1 MEPDQRVRIVLRP
14 LGTPVALGLGAIFF
28 GTTMLAGL
36 QLEWL
41 DPANDQRTV
50 GLVALGAAFPLELL
64 AAVLAFLARDALAGT
79 GLGLFSGIWSVTGL
93 TLLTGQP
100 GATNDGYGMFL
111 ILAAIGLVLLL
122 LSAGT
127 SRLFFGALLTTG
139 SARLL
144 VSGLD
149 EIKD

>member
-1 MEPDQRVRIVLRP
+1 MNDHVRVFLRP
-14 LGTPVALGLGAIFF
+14 IGTPIALGMGAILI
-28 GTTMLAGL
+28 GTVMLSGL

-41 DPANDQRTV
+41 KGADEQQTV
-50 GLVALGAAFPLELL
+50 GFIGLAAAFPLELL
-64 AAVLAFLARDALAGT
+64 ASVLAFLARDALAGT

-149 EIKD
+149 